1 MDKKHYE
8 FYCAICGQG
17 FDDLEQRIKCE
28 TKCMKAKKDEEAKK
42 AAEEGRMAKKKSEEA
57 INTELAK
64 IDKMLKEHYSK
75 YNNVRLDT
83 NYPNLRYVFSRP
95 LFFL

>member
-1 MDKKHYE
+1 MDKKRYE

-42 AAEEGRMAKKKSEEA
+42 AAEEEKMEKKKSDEA
-57 INTELAK
+57 INAEFAK
-64 IDKMLKEHYSK
+64 IEKMLKEHYSK
-75 YNNVRLDT
+75 YDSVRLNT

-95 LFFL
+95 FFFL